1 MTESPAEVAD
11 SVALST
17 PDFCE
22 SGVMVSLALEPRSL
36 RLQEKDGQSTESKR
50 TLHALEATF
59 RTQTNPWSDIVMVY
73 PRCCVEC

>member
-11 SVALST
+11 SAALPT

-36 RLQEKDGQSTESKR
+36 RLWEKVGQSTVSEE
-50 TLHALEATF
+50 TLHALEGA
-59 RTQTNPWSDIVMVY
+59 
-73 PRCCVEC
+73 